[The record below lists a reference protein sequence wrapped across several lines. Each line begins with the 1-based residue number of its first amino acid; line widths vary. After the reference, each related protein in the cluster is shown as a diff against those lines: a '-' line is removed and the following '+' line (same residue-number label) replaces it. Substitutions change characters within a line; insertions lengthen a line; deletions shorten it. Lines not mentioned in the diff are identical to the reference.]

1 MFARVSTYQLGP
13 GTTGQPTQET
23 IDKVFALP
31 GCRGIYY
38 LKGSENKSLSITLW
52 ANKEALTAS
61 EQPANDIRLATS
73 AEQNMQVLSV
83 EAFEVLT
90 EQRKD

>member
-1 MFARVSTYQLGP
+1 MFARVSTYQPAP

-23 IDKVFALP
+23 IDKVLALP

-38 LKGSENKSLSITLW
+38 LKGSDDKSLSITLW
-52 ANKEALTAS
+52 DSEEALTRS
-61 EQPANDIRLATS
+61 EQPANDIRSETS
-73 AEQNMQVLSV
+73 AEQNMQVLGV

-90 EQRKD
+90 DQRKD